1 MDPVTSRT
9 NVTNI
14 PKQRK
19 KVFMANVNG
28 RVTETPQNGIDIAR
42 FSNINLLLNTTAWII
57 WLYHNYKENNKKL
70 NEPMR
75 FL

>member
-1 MDPVTSRT
+1 
-9 NVTNI
+9 
-14 PKQRK
+14 
-19 KVFMANVNG
+19 MANVNG
-28 RVTETPQNGIDIAR
+28 RVTETPENGIDIAR
-42 FSNINLLLNTTAWII
+42 FSNINLLLNTAAWII